1 MNAQEFYS
9 ELSTALVIIGN
20 TSINKRLGV
29 IEVTD
34 ELDGNYTEDDRSRN
48 REQYNLSFSDSSGSV
63 IYEVSKDRDEHRK
76 VMIFTS
82 RKDGK
87 VVEGSDVTIFEDIQW
102 YNFEKEDYEQRL
114 ELKYATFKN
123 NKLEL
128 TKLFEDVSLID
139 HKNSHDW
146 QPNYESMMNIFGEFG
161 KQALEEHKVFV
172 VETIGESSYDMLFGK
187 LGGYYK

>member
-1 MNAQEFYS
+1 MNAKEFYT
-9 ELSTALVIIGN
+9 ELSEALVIIGN

-34 ELDGNYTEDDRSRN
+34 ELEGNYTEDDISRN
-48 REQYNLSFSDSSGSV
+48 REQYDLSFSDASGSI

-76 VMIFTS
+76 IMMFIPK
-82 RKDGK
+82 KDGK
-87 VVEGSDVTIFEDIQW
+87 TVEGGEVTIFEDIRW

-114 ELKYATFKN
+114 ELKYATFTN

-128 TKLFEDVSLID
+128 IQSFEDVSLID

-146 QPNYESMMNIFGEFG
+146 QSNYESIMNIFGEFG
-161 KQALEEHKVFV
+161 KQAVQEHKVTV
-172 VETIGESSYDMLFGK
+172 VGMIGERAYDMFFGK
-187 LGGYYK
+187 LDSYYK